1 MGGYLRGRSS
11 SRVWRTWPRSHRQLN
26 APVILIWY
34 NLNTY
39 ISTVMRELA
48 GTRRDW
54 LTVIQ
59 RPACAPDLNPA
70 KGVRRT

>member
-1 MGGYLRGRSS
+1 
-11 SRVWRTWPRSHRQLN
+11 
-26 APVILIWY
+26 LIWD

-48 GTRRDW
+48 GARRDW